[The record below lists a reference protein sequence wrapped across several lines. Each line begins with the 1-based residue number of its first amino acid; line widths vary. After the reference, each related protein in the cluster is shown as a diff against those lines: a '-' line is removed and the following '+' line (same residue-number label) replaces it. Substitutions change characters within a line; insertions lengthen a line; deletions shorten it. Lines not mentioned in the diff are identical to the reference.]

1 MRLSVRQ
8 LIAWSLL
15 LARHLG
21 SGFLIA
27 HRKQLIIRNNNSITR
42 QAVGERFSIP
52 LELPPS
58 TSNQAVQVT
67 FPSILAVPSEA
78 IVVRYRVPFQIA
90 VAPARGFVLCTQDG
104 PGGEREG
111 DILRYTSRFAIGL
124 PRGESIAN
132 TVGSFVGGSI
142 KWQCYMYDVM
152 TARTWKEVMEALISN
167 TQTRTDEAVLI
178 FERPLETT
186 VVLDANS

>member
-1 MRLSVRQ
+1 
-8 LIAWSLL
+8 
-15 LARHLG
+15 
-21 SGFLIA
+21 
-27 HRKQLIIRNNNSITR
+27 
-42 QAVGERFSIP
+42 
-52 LELPPS
+52 
-58 TSNQAVQVT
+58 VQVT